1 MTPLCD
7 RCGIGCRAPGTRCD
21 WCAAPECARVPL
33 WTVGRRRLLQSRLVA
48 ALRRRGALVAGLSTG
63 MVSSLA
69 VAAVGV
75 LAGIPGLWQAG
86 FLWSD
91 QWWWSLTPE
100 AAQPWL
106 FAAVRGATYGAI
118 AGSVV
123 EILGQHAGGRTR
135 LEEGVSPWWQQ
146 RRWLAALRSP
156 ALWVAAAALALS
168 VRDTNLGAQYSLI
181 VAALGAVTGRLTALV
196 MRGARRADLHEARAD
211 VTRPASR
218 RP

>member
-21 WCAAPECARVPL
+21 WCAAPERVRVPL
-33 WTVGRRRLLQSRLVA
+33 WSVGRRRLLHSRLVA

-63 MVSSLA
+63 MFASLA
-69 VAAVGV
+69 VAAIGV

-106 FAAVRGATYGAI
+106 FAAGRGATYGAI
-118 AGSVV
+118 AGSVA
-123 EILGQHAGGRTR
+123 EILGQHAGGPTS
-135 LEEGVSPWWQQ
+135 LAEGVLVRRQK
-146 RRWLAALRSP
+146 RRWFARSRSP
-156 ALWVAAAALALS
+156 ALWVALAALALS
-168 VRDTNLGAQYSLI
+168 VHDTNLGTQYSLV
-181 VAALGAVTGRLTALV
+181 VAALGAVIGRLTALV
-196 MRGARRADLHEARAD
+196 MRGARRADRGEASGG

-218 RP
+218 HP